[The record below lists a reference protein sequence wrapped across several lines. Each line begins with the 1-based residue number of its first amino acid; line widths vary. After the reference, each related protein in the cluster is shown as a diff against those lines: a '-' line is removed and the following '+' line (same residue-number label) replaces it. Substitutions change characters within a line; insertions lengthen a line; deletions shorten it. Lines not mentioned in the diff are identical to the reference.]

1 MKTRVLV
8 GTIAATGLALGI
20 GQMNAIALPA
30 GGGEGLPSTGPD
42 VIVGDIP
49 DVARYAPGT
58 FNGVQY
64 ASYAIGST
72 SCNIGTTQLL
82 WQPNPSN
89 KHPTIPQ
96 NMYRVKNGAI
106 EQIGLSWCKH
116 GFCALQENICGT

>member
-30 GGGEGLPSTGPD
+30 GEGEGLPSTGPD
-42 VIVGDIP
+42 VIVGEIP

-58 FNGVQY
+58 FNGIQY

-72 SCNIGTTQLL
+72 SCNIGCHPWSKVLL
-82 WQPNPSN
+82 ES
-89 KHPTIPQ
+89 
-96 NMYRVKNGAI
+96 VKKPDQWINQSRNSRPI
-106 EQIGLSWCKH
+106 
-116 GFCALQENICGT
+116 